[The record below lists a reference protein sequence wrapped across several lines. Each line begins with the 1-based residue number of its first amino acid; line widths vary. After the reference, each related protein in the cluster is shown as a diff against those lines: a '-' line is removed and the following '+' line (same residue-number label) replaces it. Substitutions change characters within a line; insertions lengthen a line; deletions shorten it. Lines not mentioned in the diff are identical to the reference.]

1 MLIRNA
7 EIASGRCADVRI
19 VGDVIAQ
26 IGDVGRGPPGE
37 LTIDANGA
45 ALLPGLHDH
54 HFHLLAYA
62 AARDSVRCGPPAVN
76 SGDELADALRN
87 RQSASPGAWIR
98 GIGYHHSV
106 AGDIDRDWLDRV
118 AIASPARIQDRSGRL
133 WVLNSRALE
142 IVAPAGTGTPL
153 EIVDDRFTGRL
164 YDGDAWLRE
173 RIGKIVPPIGAA
185 SAFLLSRGV
194 TGITDTT
201 PGNGPAEFELL
212 RNAKA
217 GGDLVQDLLV
227 MGSAELDGLNDIPGL
242 RTGPR
247 KIHLH
252 ETGLP
257 GLDDLSD
264 TIRQSHKRGR
274 PVAIH
279 CVTLT
284 ELVFALGAF
293 HEAGAVRGDRIEHA
307 AVAPPDI
314 LPSMA
319 KLGLTVVTQPNFIR
333 ERGDAY
339 LADVDPADRPWLYRL
354 RGFRDAGIRLAAGTD
369 APFGDADPWKAM
381 QAVVTRLSA
390 SGAVI
395 GEDEALT
402 PEEALALFTGAPDD
416 PGGPPRALHVGAT
429 ADLCLIDRPWRE
441 ARADLSDIAVDKT
454 IKAGRIVWSR

>member
-7 EIASGRCADVRI
+7 EIASGRCVDIRI
-19 VGDVIAQ
+19 VGDIVAQ
-26 IGDVGRGPPGE
+26 IGDVDRGPLGE
-37 LTIDANGA
+37 LTIEAKGA

-62 AARDSVRCGPPAVN
+62 AARDSIRCGPPAVAN
-76 SGDELADALRN
+76 GAALADALHH
-87 RQSASPGAWIR
+87 RQLASPGAWIR
-98 GIGYHHSV
+98 GIGYHRSI

-118 AIASPARIQDRSGRL
+118 VTISPARIQDRSGRL
-133 WVLNSRALE
+133 WILNSRALE

-153 EIVDDRFTGRL
+153 EIVDGRLTGRL

-173 RIGKIVPPIGAA
+173 RIGKTVPPIRAA

-201 PGNGPAEFELL
+201 PQNGPAEFELL

-217 GGDLVQDLLV
+217 GGALVQDLLV
-227 MGSAELDGLNDIPGL
+227 MGNAGLDGLTDIPGL
-242 RTGPR
+242 RTGAR

-257 GLDDLSD
+257 DLDDLSD
-264 TIRQSHKRGR
+264 MVRQSHRRGR

-293 HEAGAVRGDRIEHA
+293 DEAGSMRGDRIEHA

-319 KLGLTVVTQPNFIR
+319 KLGVTVVTQPNFIR

-339 LADVDPADRPWLYRL
+339 LTDVDPADRPWLYRL
-354 RGFRDAGIRLAAGTD
+354 RGFRNAGIPLAAGTD

-381 QAVVTRLSA
+381 QAAVTRRTA
-390 SGAVI
+390 AGAVM
-395 GEDEALT
+395 GEGEALT
-402 PEEALALFTGAPDD
+402 PDEALALFTGEPDD
-416 PGGPPRALHVGAT
+416 PGGPPRVLRVGTA

-441 ARADLSDIAVDKT
+441 ACADLSDVGVEKT

>member
-1 MLIRNA
+1 MLITNA
-7 EIASGRCADVRI
+7 EIESGRCADVRI
-19 VGDVIAQ
+19 VGDSIAQ
-26 IGDVGRGPPGE
+26 IGNVDRGRPGE
-37 LTIDANGA
+37 LAIDAEGA

-62 AARDSVRCGPPAVN
+62 ASRDSVRCGPPTVR
-76 SGDELADALRN
+76 SGVELADALYD
-87 RQSASPGAWIR
+87 RQSAFPGDWIR
-98 GIGYHHSV
+98 GVGYHRSA

-118 AIASPARIQDRSGRL
+118 VAVSPARIQDRSGRL
-133 WVLNSRALE
+133 WILNSRALE
-142 IVAPAGTGTPL
+142 IVAPAGTETPL
-153 EIVDDRFTGRL
+153 EIIDGRFTGRL

-173 RIGKIVPPIGAA
+173 RIGKTVPPIRAA
-185 SAFLLSRGV
+185 SEFLLSRGV

-201 PGNGPAEFELL
+201 PENGPAEFELL

-217 GGDLVQDLLV
+217 NGDLVQDILF
-227 MGSAELDGLNDIPGL
+227 MGGTGLDTLPGIPGL
-242 RTGPR
+242 RTGAR

-252 ETGLP
+252 ETDLP
-257 GLDDLSD
+257 DLDDLSD

-279 CVTLT
+279 CVTLA

-293 HEAGAVRGDRIEHA
+293 HDAGALRGDRIEHA
-307 AVAPPDI
+307 AIAPPDI

-319 KLGLTVVTQPNFIR
+319 KLGVTVVTQPNFIR
-333 ERGDAY
+333 ERGNAY
-339 LADVDPADRPWLYRL
+339 LTDVDPTDRHWLYRL
-354 RGFRDAGIRLAAGTD
+354 RGFRDAGIPLAAGTD

-381 QAVVTRLSA
+381 QAAVTRRTG

-395 GEDEALT
+395 GEGEALT
-402 PEEALALFTGAPDD
+402 PDEALALFTGEPDD
-416 PGGPPRALHVGAT
+416 PGGPPRVLRVGAA

-441 ARADLSDIAVDKT
+441 ARTDLSKVEVAKT